1 MVDTKWLISGR
12 DSLPTRIPM
21 ICHWMLSAPTSCYTQ
36 SDPPCSLP
44 ASGTS
49 AVRSERRLPGYQ
61 EVSLTTPGSH
71 THTHIHT
78 AKAHGPSEVL
88 RSNVVILRKNSRH
101 KSLSGRVCF
110 PGKPLAAKHS
120 RVLHSCFMVSG
131 ITEFT
136 NTLQASYYPLLASIF
151 IFQP

>member
-1 MVDTKWLISGR
+1 MVNIWPGFPANTNSDDLPLDVVSTNVLLYPERS
-12 DSLPTRIPM
+12 SL
-21 ICHWMLSAPTSCYTQ
+21 Q
-36 SDPPCSLP
+36 PPCLGHLCCAIRAEAP
-44 ASGTS
+44 RLSGGFTHHP
-49 AVRSERRLPGYQ
+49 RL
-61 EVSLTTPGSH
+61 TH

-88 RSNVVILRKNSRH
+88 RSNVVILWKNSRH